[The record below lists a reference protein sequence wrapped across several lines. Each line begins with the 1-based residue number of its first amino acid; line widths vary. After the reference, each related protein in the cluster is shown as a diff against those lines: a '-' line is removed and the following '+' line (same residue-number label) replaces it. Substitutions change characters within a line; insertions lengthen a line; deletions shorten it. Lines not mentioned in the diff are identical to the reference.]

1 MELIVNPE
9 GMFRLDFD
17 VILDGAKRQEKI
29 HPSNKGE
36 YAIASLAHMFFDL
49 HVLRLI
55 RTNNWVYESAQTFA
69 EDYSDD
75 CFRYLKTAAIEVYR
89 TQENLI
95 TINKKVKNLIDRI
108 NNEGAFKNE
117 GEINLVKASDFYELV
132 DFSKLNK
139 EMQNKTNA
147 LHEEA
152 IEQEDT
158 HVWVT
163 LRTMRDLYEIILPK
177 VMYVVRRAIKVMDNI
192 QVTSNDNVLSG
203 ISSYLDWYESK
214 VKKSHALYPV
224 LHKLRPFYKVARNV
238 ASHHEGFHWD
248 SVKNIVILEDKST
261 KLRLHVHEFQQN
273 YRHLLY
279 LCDLGVRGILSAFCG
294 RDKGELSNELARKY
308 ARTFPENFPEGLP
321 GRVKFYMTKQNET

>member
-1 MELIVNPE
+1 MELTVNPE

-17 VILDGAKRQEKI
+17 AILDGAKRQEKI
-29 HPSNKGE
+29 PPSNKGE
-36 YAIASLAHMFFDL
+36 YATASLAHMFFDS
-49 HVLRLI
+49 HVLRFI
-55 RTNNWVYESAQTFA
+55 RTNEWVYESARTFA

-75 CFRYLKTAAIEVYR
+75 CFRYLRTAAIEVYR

-95 TINKKVKNLIDRI
+95 AVNKKVEDLIDRI
-108 NNEGAFKNE
+108 NKEGALKKV
-117 GEINLVKASDFYELV
+117 GEINLVKARDFNKLV
-132 DFSKLNK
+132 NFSKLNK
-139 EMQNKTNA
+139 ELQKITNTFR
-147 LHEEA
+147 EEA

-158 HVWVT
+158 QVWVT
-163 LRTMRDLYEIILPK
+163 LRTIRDLYEIILPR
-177 VMYVVRRAIKVMDNI
+177 VMYVVRRVIKVMDNF
-192 QVTSNDNVLSG
+192 QVSSSDEVLSG

-224 LHKLRPFYKVARNV
+224 LHKLRPFYRVARNV

-248 SVKNIVILEDKST
+248 ADNNMVILEDKST
-261 KLRLHVHEFQQN
+261 KLRVHVHEFQQN

-308 ARTFPENFPEGLP
+308 AKTFPENFPEGLP
-321 GRVKFYMTKQNET
+321 GRVKFYVT